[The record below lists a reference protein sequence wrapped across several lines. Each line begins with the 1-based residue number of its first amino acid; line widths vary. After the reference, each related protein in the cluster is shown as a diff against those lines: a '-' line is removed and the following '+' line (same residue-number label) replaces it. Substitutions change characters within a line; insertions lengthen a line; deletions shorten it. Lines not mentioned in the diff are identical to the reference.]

1 MLSRWLL
8 VWWLAV
14 VFFVLDSRA
23 EIAAD
28 GIAKSPEEDDGRS
41 RLFQRF
47 DVDNDGQLSEEEVAE
62 MLKQLERA
70 KTKKGDG
77 EDSVGLH
84 EVWIDGESVQ
94 VGESDFQLL
103 FKQLSNLKQ
112 TKDPSKDPRM
122 SLQEDIVFVQDL
134 VIILVSATIG
144 GTLASVLK
152 QPPLMGYIFGGML
165 IGPGCLGLVTELVEM
180 ETLASLGIAFLLF
193 SLGTEFSLTELQRA
207 KRVAVF
213 GGLTSMFGVSVLT
226 GTLARATGL
235 VKSLPT
241 AIALGLALS
250 LSSTAIVLQC
260 LPKQDSLPTETADG
274 EITIDDPKARKVVL
288 ALLVIQDIMIGLI
301 LALLPTLNGTPSEF
315 TKEFMSAFLRLGIFV
330 VLSLIVAEYVL
341 PYALDRLDKSQSQE
355 IFTLGIVGTC
365 LIISYV
371 SERLGL
377 AIELGAFVAGIMMSE
392 SKYRDRVEHSVDS
405 IRDVFTSIFFVTIG
419 MMIHFSYFYANFLRM
434 FALLVIIF
442 AVKGF
447 VMTATCYLFGDL
459 PFRASLASGLA
470 ISQAGEFTFVV
481 ASTGQSLQL
490 FSTSETRMINGATAL
505 SMLLTPFLIT
515 YMRRFG
521 RSIATAK

>member
-1 MLSRWLL
+1 
-8 VWWLAV
+8 
-14 VFFVLDSRA
+14 
-23 EIAAD
+23 
-28 GIAKSPEEDDGRS
+28 
-41 RLFQRF
+41 
-47 DVDNDGQLSEEEVAE
+47 
-62 MLKQLERA
+62 
-70 KTKKGDG
+70 
-77 EDSVGLH
+77 
-84 EVWIDGESVQ
+84 
-94 VGESDFQLL
+94 
-103 FKQLSNLKQ
+103 
-112 TKDPSKDPRM
+112 
-122 SLQEDIVFVQDL
+122 
-134 VIILVSATIG
+134 
-144 GTLASVLK
+144 
-152 QPPLMGYIFGGML
+152 
-165 IGPGCLGLVTELVEM
+165 
-180 ETLASLGIAFLLF
+180 
-193 SLGTEFSLTELQRA
+193 
-207 KRVAVF
+207 
-213 GGLTSMFGVSVLT
+213 
-226 GTLARATGL
+226 
-235 VKSLPT
+235 
-241 AIALGLALS
+241 
-250 LSSTAIVLQC
+250 
-260 LPKQDSLPTETADG
+260 
-274 EITIDDPKARKVVL
+274 
-288 ALLVIQDIMIGLI
+288 MIGLI

>member
-1 MLSRWLL
+1 
-8 VWWLAV
+8 
-14 VFFVLDSRA
+14 
-23 EIAAD
+23 
-28 GIAKSPEEDDGRS
+28 
-41 RLFQRF
+41 
-47 DVDNDGQLSEEEVAE
+47 
-62 MLKQLERA
+62 
-70 KTKKGDG
+70 
-77 EDSVGLH
+77 
-84 EVWIDGESVQ
+84 
-94 VGESDFQLL
+94 
-103 FKQLSNLKQ
+103 
-112 TKDPSKDPRM
+112 
-122 SLQEDIVFVQDL
+122 
-134 VIILVSATIG
+134 
-144 GTLASVLK
+144 
-152 QPPLMGYIFGGML
+152 ML